1 MGTVYRGGRSAAGMK
16 FGIAA
21 GAFNELIVEKLVA
34 GAIELVVAS
43 GGDRDA
49 IDVAWCP
56 GAVELPLVAKKL
68 ADSGRYDAVI
78 GIGCVI
84 RGGTPHFDYVSAQA
98 SNGLARVQLDAG
110 MPVAFG
116 VLTVDTIE
124 QAIERAGTK
133 MGNKGA
139 EAAIAAIEMVNLLRA
154 MPRGE

>member
-34 GAIELVVAS
+34 GAIELIAAS

-110 MPVAFG
+110 MPVRNG
-116 VLTVDTIE
+116 LLST
-124 QAIERAGTK
+124 
-133 MGNKGA
+133 
-139 EAAIAAIEMVNLLRA
+139 IAAGVSLGSGRQASMTFSRRFAGVSGLRCA
-154 MPRGE
+154 SREYEPSRF